1 MRYGNRYQFG
11 LSLLTGF
18 FLLATLFAV
27 LLYALT
33 PATPLTRGPLLLAAF
48 VAILLGTLVCILF
61 FLRWVLRPY
70 RQLVGEA
77 EKASASSQPNK
88 FKDEGEFVLETFQS
102 VVAQLQEQR
111 KALEQLSS
119 QASKRADSAERFS
132 ERIVASVPSALLAF
146 DGSGRSMVIN
156 APGRVLLELD
166 SDPLGQPA
174 AAILHKIP
182 QLAEMVEQCLQTG
195 KLYRRE
201 EIETITAEQLPRRLG
216 ATIAP
221 IDLSSDRGPR
231 GAVCLLTDI
240 TEVTQLREQVALKK
254 NLESLGEMSAGLA
267 HEFKNAIATLHG
279 YVQLL
284 QSREL
289 DDKARGTA
297 SSLLNE
303 VRNLSD
309 MVTSFLNFA
318 RPQPLQLDEVN
329 LDELINDCASELAPT
344 FKNANIALLLTRT
357 ADVAPGTAD
366 VAPGTAGVSP
376 AAANADNA
384 TRSAD
389 VAPGTAGVSPAAGSA
404 EVPIGSAN
412 LPAPSATIA
421 SAPAELEPPMIRAD
435 ERMLRQA
442 LLNLMRNAAEAIPA
456 SQTARRVE
464 VITSTERDNAGKAWA
479 VVEIKDTGEGI
490 PAADLQRIF
499 IPFFTTKATGHG
511 VGLALAH
518 RVITQHGG
526 TLTASNAK
534 GGGAVFSVRLSL

>member
-1 MRYGNRYQFG
+1 MTRNRYQFG
-11 LSLLTGF
+11 LTLLIGF
-18 FLLATLFAV
+18 FLFATLFAI

-33 PATPLTRGPLLLAAF
+33 PATPATRGPLLLTAF
-48 VAILLGTLVCILF
+48 VAILLGAFVCILF
-61 FLRWVLRPY
+61 FFRWVLRPY

-77 EKASASSQPNK
+77 EKASAEVQPHK
-88 FKDEGEFVLETFQS
+88 SRDEAEFVLETFQS

-111 KALEQLSS
+111 KALEKLST

-132 ERIVASVPSALLAF
+132 ERIVASVPSALIAF
-146 DGSGRSMVIN
+146 DGAGHSMVIN
-156 APGRVLLELD
+156 APGRALLELD
-166 SDPLGQPA
+166 GDALGQPV
-174 AAILHKIP
+174 AAILQKIP

-201 EIETITAEQLPRRLG
+201 EIETITAEQIPRRLG
-216 ATIAP
+216 VTVAP
-221 IDLSSDRGPR
+221 IDLTSDRGLR
-231 GAVCLLTDI
+231 GALCLLTDI
-240 TEVTQLREQVALKK
+240 TEVTQFREQVALKK

-284 QSREL
+284 QSLEL

-329 LDELINDCASELAPT
+329 LTELISDCASELSAS
-344 FKNANIALLLTRT
+344 ALFEER
-357 ADVAPGTAD
+357 DVKLIIEQPVVFSGSSQRALRLGGDEVNDMTIRRDAE
-366 VAPGTAGVSP
+366 
-376 AAANADNA
+376 
-384 TRSAD
+384 
-389 VAPGTAGVSPAAGSA
+389 SA
-404 EVPIGSAN
+404 EGAQR
-412 LPAPSATIA
+412 
-421 SAPAELEPPMIRAD
+421 LEIRAD

-442 LLNLMRNAAEAIPA
+442 LLNIIRNAAEAI
-456 SQTARRVE
+456 SDKQTVRRVE
-464 VITSTERDNAGKAWA
+464 VLSSNERDNAGRTWA
-479 VVEIKDTGEGI
+479 VVEIKDSGEGI
-490 PAADLQRIF
+490 PPGDLQRIF

-534 GGGAVFSVRLSL
+534 GGGAVFRIQLPL